1 MSYQEIFNVKY
12 REHGGR
18 GRGKEKAWRGKGE
31 GEKKHVEGN
40 M

>member
-12 REHGGR
+12 REHG